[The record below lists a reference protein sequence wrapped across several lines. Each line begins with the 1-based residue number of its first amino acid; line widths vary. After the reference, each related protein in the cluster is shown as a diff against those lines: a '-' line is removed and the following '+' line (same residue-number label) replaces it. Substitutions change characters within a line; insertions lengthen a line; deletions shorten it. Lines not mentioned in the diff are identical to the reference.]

1 MNTWNLVKLNL
12 IPRQTTIHE
21 TVVLHYNV
29 QIYQCVNKIS
39 PSRTHKIEREIETYV
54 HRNLFNLY
62 KYIQTSNIKQRID
75 MMTVAK
81 GDIASNLINY
91 SKGYIISGNTQTKAI
106 SFQLKVREH
115 SRAGTVLTNDTI
127 IDSWTF
133 AIS

>member
-39 PSRTHKIEREIETYV
+39 PRRTHKIEREIETYV

-62 KYIQTSNIKQRID
+62 KYI
-75 MMTVAK
+75 
-81 GDIASNLINY
+81 
-91 SKGYIISGNTQTKAI
+91 
-106 SFQLKVREH
+106 
-115 SRAGTVLTNDTI
+115 
-127 IDSWTF
+127 
-133 AIS
+133 